1 MGRAKCCL
9 TPRSSGAPTAWH
21 LARAAVLFII
31 YRAGQA
37 PHRRCPLN
45 SHVRQHKAT
54 MLVLAAVMPKSSV
67 FSHRRRMPTS
77 KDACASSNAGD
88 MLRDSSTFACPLLGS
103 GREPKVH
110 GAVAQRPTRV
120 GCCVQG
126 TAGGS
131 GRQSACPPK
140 QRGVFSQGQLQRRA
154 TWQVRLSAASPR
166 PSGAMNHGSAAV
178 GQGR

>member
-1 MGRAKCCL
+1 MAKRRCL

-21 LARAAVLFII
+21 LARAAALFII

-37 PHRRCPLN
+37 PHRWCPLN
-45 SHVRQHKAT
+45 SHVRQHKAI
-54 MLVLAAVMPKSSV
+54 MLVLAAFMPKSSV
-67 FSHRRRMPTS
+67 FSHRRKMPTS
-77 KDACASSNAGD
+77 IDACASSNAGD

-103 GREPKVH
+103 DRKPMVH
-110 GAVAQRPTRV
+110 GAVAQRSARV

-126 TAGGS
+126 AAGGS
-131 GRQSACPPK
+131 GRPSAGPRK
-140 QRGVFSQGQLQRRA
+140 HRGVFSQSPLQRQA

-166 PSGAMNHGSAAV
+166 PLGAVNQGSGAV